1 MDKIDLIIQNGSSIQ
16 IPALE
21 EPITWETSRAGV
33 PGKLNFTVFKD
44 PSLNFQEGN
53 PVSFK
58 KDGKGIFY
66 GFIFTKKRNKGPT
79 IEVTAYDQLRYFK
92 NKGIY
97 IAENETASD
106 FHKRLIADFQLNAG
120 VIEDTKYIIPSMV
133 ADSKTLFDMSL
144 KALDLTL
151 TNVKEMFVLY
161 DDFGRLTLKNIN
173 SMKVD
178 FLVDDETGEDFD
190 YTSSIDSQTYNNIKL
205 AYDNTKTGKREI
217 YIANDPTNIDNWGV
231 LQYFEKIEEQTNGQ
245 VKADALLSLYN
256 RKTRHL
262 KLKNI
267 IGDVRVRGGSLIVVN
282 LNLGDINVKN
292 YMMVEN
298 AKHTFKN
305 GEHFMD
311 LTVRGGDFIA

>member
-1 MDKIDLIIQNGSSIQ
+1 LDKVDLIIQNGNSIQ

-21 EPITWETSRAGV
+21 EPIGWETTRAGA
-33 PGKLNFTVFKD
+33 PGKLTFTVVKD
-44 PSLNFQEGN
+44 PTLNFQEGN

-58 KDGKGIFY
+58 KDGKNVFY
-66 GFIFTKKRNKGPT
+66 GFIFSKKRNKGPT

-92 NKGIY
+92 NKDTY
-97 IAENETASD
+97 IIENETASD
-106 FHKRLIADFQLNAG
+106 FHKRLIADFQLSPG
-120 VIEDTKYIIPSMV
+120 TIEDTKFVIPSRV
-133 ADSKTLFDMSL
+133 EDNKTLFDMSQNT
-144 KALDLTL
+144 LDITL
-151 TNVKEMFVLY
+151 ANAKEMFVLY
-161 DDFGRLTLKNIN
+161 DDFGKLTLKNIG

-190 YTSSIDSQTYNNIKL
+190 YTSSIDSQTYNKIKL
-205 AYDNTKTGKREI
+205 AYDNTETGKREI
-217 YIANDPTNIDNWGV
+217 YIVNDPDNIDKWGV

-256 RKTRHL
+256 RKTRSL

-282 LNLGDINVKN
+282 LNLGDITVKN

-298 AKHTFKN
+298 AKHNFKH

>member
-1 MDKIDLIIQNGSSIQ
+1 MDNVELIIQNGSSIQ
-16 IPALE
+16 MPALE
-21 EPITWETSRAGV
+21 EPITWETTRAGA
-33 PGKLNFTVFKD
+33 PGKLNFTVVKD
-44 PSLNFQEGN
+44 PTLNFQEGN

-58 KDGKGIFY
+58 KEGKNVFY
-66 GFIFTKKRNKGPT
+66 GFAFTKKRNKGPT

-92 NKGIY
+92 NKDTY
-97 IAENETASD
+97 IIENETASD
-106 FHKRLIADFQLNAG
+106 FHKRLIADFQLRAG
-120 VIEDTKYIIPSMV
+120 TIEDTKYVIPSRV
-133 ADSKTLFDMSL
+133 EDNKTLFDMSQNT
-144 KALDLTL
+144 LDLTL
-151 TNVKEMFVLY
+151 TNNKEMFVLY
-161 DDFGRLTLKNIN
+161 DDFGKLTLKNLS

-190 YTSSIDSQTYNNIKL
+190 YTSSIDSRTSNKIKL
-205 AYDNTKTGKREI
+205 AYDNTQTGKREI
-217 YIANDPTNIDNWGV
+217 YIAKDSNNINNWGV

-245 VKADALLSLYN
+245 VKADALLALYN
-256 RKTRHL
+256 RKTRQL

-267 IGDVRVRGGSLIVVN
+267 VGDVRVRGGSLIVVN

-298 AKHTFKN
+298 AKHTFKH